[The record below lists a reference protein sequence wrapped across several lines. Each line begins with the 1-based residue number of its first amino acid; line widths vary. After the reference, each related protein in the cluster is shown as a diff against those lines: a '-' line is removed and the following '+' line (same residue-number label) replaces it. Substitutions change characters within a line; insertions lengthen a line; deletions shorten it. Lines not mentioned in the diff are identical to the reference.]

1 MSINTGAIAQLLRP
15 GLNSITGQLPLYPE
29 EWTEIFKTYTSDKY
43 QEIDV
48 EMKYLG
54 NAVIKPEGQPI
65 SSDTM
70 GQRIVTSYVHKR
82 IALSFTITQEA
93 LEDDLY
99 KTQFPMQAVSLRASL
114 RSTKNI
120 LGANI
125 LNNGFNALYPTGDGQ
140 PIFSLNHPID
150 GGVYANKLAVPAAFG
165 EAAVQNLLLLAQKMP
180 MQSGILAQVKARK
193 LVVPANQQFSASV
206 LTKST
211 FRTNS
216 ANNDINAIYHGDY
229 LPEGYRINHYLTSPT
244 AYFILTDAPD
254 GFKHFQRTPV
264 ESDTYADYMTSNIMC
279 KIGERYSMGVTNVRA
294 AVGTEG
300 A

>member
-1 MSINTGAIAQLLRP
+1 MINTGAIAQLLRP
-15 GLNSITGQLPLYPE
+15 GLKSITGQLPLYPE

-54 NAVIKPEGQPI
+54 NAVIKPEGQPV

-125 LNNGFNALYPTGDGQ
+125 LNNAFNANYPTGDGQ
-140 PIFSLNHPID
+140 PICSLNHPID
-150 GGVYANKLAVPAAFG
+150 GGVFANKLAVPAAFG
-165 EAAVQNLLLLAQKMP
+165 EASVENMILLAQKMP
-180 MQSGILAQVKARK
+180 MQSGILAQVMPRK
-193 LVVPANQQFSASV
+193 LIVAPGNQFEAAV

-211 FRTNS
+211 FKTDS

-229 LPEGYRINHYLTSPT
+229 LPEGYRVNHYLTSPT
-244 AYFILTDAPD
+244 AFFILTDAPD

-279 KIGERYSMGVTNVRA
+279 KIGERYSMGVTNTRA
-294 AVGTEG
+294 VVGTEG

>member
-1 MSINTGAIAQLLRP
+1 
-15 GLNSITGQLPLYPE
+15 
-29 EWTEIFKTYTSDKY
+29 
-43 QEIDV
+43 
-48 EMKYLG
+48 
-54 NAVIKPEGQPI
+54 
-65 SSDTM
+65 
-70 GQRIVTSYVHKR
+70 
-82 IALSFTITQEA
+82 
-93 LEDDLY
+93 
-99 KTQFPMQAVSLRASL
+99 
-114 RSTKNI
+114 
-120 LGANI
+120 
-125 LNNGFNALYPTGDGQ
+125 
-140 PIFSLNHPID
+140 
-150 GGVYANKLAVPAAFG
+150 
-165 EAAVQNLLLLAQKMP
+165 